1 MVGAARP
8 VDQWPDPAERFEL
21 SVSPLSVAKTPL
33 NQRPA
38 PRAAHAL
45 AERRLESAS
54 TEIGRDVTQESRREA
69 IALTP
74 RQWEVLRLLLLGVR
88 VPAIAAKL
96 GVTRSTVRNHLATI
110 FRRCGV
116 HTQSELI
123 EFFHERAPIR
133 VDYDGHSE
141 IVGER

>member
-1 MVGAARP
+1 MTH
-8 VDQWPDPAERFEL
+8 E
-21 SVSPLSVAKTPL
+21 
-33 NQRPA
+33 
-38 PRAAHAL
+38 
-45 AERRLESAS
+45 ERRDS
-54 TEIGRDVTQESRREA
+54 

-74 RQWEVLRLLLLGVR
+74 RQWEVLRLLLQGVR

-96 GVTRSTVRNHLATI
+96 GVTRSTIRNHLATI

-133 VDYDGHSE
+133 VEFDGRSE
-141 IVGER
+141 VVGPR